1 MDCVELTFVL
11 FFSIHQVCGL
21 GRRTVTEPKG
31 SKRSDKFNSI
41 NGTGCPFQTL
51 HTTSASAGNCVYT
64 GNQLYDGIYFSLLRY
79 AGYRET
85 RTVLCW
91 PLKFVQTLYCAV
103 KKMLQPE
110 LSVAVCTKPNSQGKR
125 LYHAGVQTEMTGDIS
140 GQGCYHGILLYCLK
154 FFSLE
159 HPLQVL
165 SFKFFKH
172 K

>member
-64 GNQLYDGIYFSLLRY
+64 GNQLYDANVALLFQFVEVCWVQGNY
-79 AGYRET
+79 S
-85 RTVLCW
+85 TVLTIKIFSDIVLFC
-91 PLKFVQTLYCAV
+91 QENV
-103 KKMLQPE
+103 K
-110 LSVAVCTKPNSQGKR
+110 A
-125 LYHAGVQTEMTGDIS
+125 
-140 GQGCYHGILLYCLK
+140 
-154 FFSLE
+154 
-159 HPLQVL
+159 
-165 SFKFFKH
+165 
-172 K
+172 